1 MEKTFLSVLKGNIEC
16 ALCKHKDNCPL
27 RYQPNHS
34 TIIGGTR
41 YGCKKDFEKKLK
53 KGEFKS

>member
-16 ALCKHKDNCPL
+16 AFCKHKDNCPL

-34 TIIGGTR
+34 TIVAGSR

-53 KGEFKS
+53 KGGLK